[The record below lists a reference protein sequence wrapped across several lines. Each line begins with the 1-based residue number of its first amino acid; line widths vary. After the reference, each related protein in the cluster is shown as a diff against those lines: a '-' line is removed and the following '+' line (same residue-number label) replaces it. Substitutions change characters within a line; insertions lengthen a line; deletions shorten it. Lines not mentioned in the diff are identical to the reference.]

1 MPSPEGIMEYGLNPY
16 NYFKDIIKRYQ
27 EKKMALSDRDLVFIA
42 WDCADRM
49 SIGETRYFRERTL
62 ALRDWPWLVSN
73 VGSEA
78 AGRLERIIYYYVW
91 QKDNEKAVRMKG
103 QKSKSTEPKLRT
115 ITRKEMDR
123 EIEKILE
130 ESKKILIRRK

>member
-73 VGSEA
+73 VEA
-78 AGRLERIIYYYVW
+78 RQLGDLREL
-91 QKDNEKAVRMKG
+91 
-103 QKSKSTEPKLRT
+103 STMYGKRT
-115 ITRKEMDR
+115 TRKQ
-123 EIEKILE
+123 
-130 ESKKILIRRK
+130 

>member
-1 MPSPEGIMEYGLNPY
+1 MAGL
-16 NYFKDIIKRYQ
+16 
-27 EKKMALSDRDLVFIA
+27 
-42 WDCADRM
+42 
-49 SIGETRYFRERTL
+49 ER
-62 ALRDWPWLVSN
+62 
-73 VGSEA
+73 GSEA
-78 AGRLERIIYYYVW
+78 AGRLERIIYYVW

-130 ESKKILIRRK
+130 ESKKILTRRK